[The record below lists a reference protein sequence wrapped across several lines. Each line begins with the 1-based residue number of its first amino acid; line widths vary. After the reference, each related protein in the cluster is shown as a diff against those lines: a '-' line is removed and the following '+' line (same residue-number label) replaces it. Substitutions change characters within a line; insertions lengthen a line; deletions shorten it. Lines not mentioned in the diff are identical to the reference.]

1 MGKVSTKPQVGQDG
15 QETGNLLLEITYGG
29 TESPFGGIDSSA
41 SPSYIDPRCAVVMD
55 HLFIV
60 DNKLCAVS
68 WQPLATPTLWSGV
81 SGVKLIKFG
90 TFYNSINGQ
99 LNYALGYKSATYLD
113 TAVVYT
119 FYMTSWNP
127 QNIAQFWND
136 TIAVSFG
143 NAITTAM
150 AASITLPLLTGSL
163 GNSIAGVGAA
173 VNITALGVGAS
184 LTTAGTAITGGSGY
198 IAGERILVTQG
209 AAVPA
214 VAIITSTDLIG
225 AITGATI
232 DASFAGSGFSIGAG
246 AVSYPSGNTIGLAFD
261 SLPGAPGIS
270 LSGGSDVPTT
280 IALVVAAI
288 NADGAINPYVVAAP
302 SADGLSLVLTAVTPG
317 VIGNTI
323 TVRDASAA
331 LVSGLPYGFYF
342 PVQTAQHFTGGL
354 DAEPAQVSLTIE
366 NVTCTAVAGTVYFS
380 NFGPLI
386 LKYSGPGLFQIS
398 SMYNGMQVLRKYGGS
413 LIGLGAIPQL
423 GVVEKDT
430 DMIFAWSAALN
441 LDEWS
446 PLDSSGNVT
455 GAGFAQLG
463 DIEDYLSGLIV
474 TNNTAYILRA
484 KGLSYA
490 TAQSSGTNPFTF
502 AHVALGHEGEGAQ
515 AANLICQYDQQGAF
529 VGTSDVFQ
537 IGAQLSS
544 IGMKIKTL
552 LFSQLNNLGTFKNL
566 SATAG
571 VVYIGGDENVI
582 AIFQLGD
589 MFFVFNT
596 ANGTWSTL
604 EITPSYPDGSG
615 HNLVI
620 QTSLLDTFASL
631 NTLSGEDEYDQ
642 SLIVFGAQ
650 YQDDFTS
657 VLQAPVFYQLQELS
671 LADGITEHLNSQVPS
686 IIFPQEE
693 LLFGRDVTIDA
704 LYISLWADVDTD
716 TTLEFDFNGVLYSTF
731 VLTSSQFNTMNGNPI
746 ELKIFPSNLLG
757 GTGVFTSHSPQ
768 LTISIKPK
776 SLAAVPAQVR
786 FAKIQEYGSFD
797 PNQRPV

>member
-1 MGKVSTKPQVGQDG
+1 
-15 QETGNLLLEITYGG
+15 
-29 TESPFGGIDSSA
+29 
-41 SPSYIDPRCAVVMD
+41 
-55 HLFIV
+55 
-60 DNKLCAVS
+60 
-68 WQPLATPTLWSGV
+68 
-81 SGVKLIKFG
+81 
-90 TFYNSINGQ
+90 
-99 LNYALGYKSATYLD
+99 
-113 TAVVYT
+113 
-119 FYMTSWNP
+119 
-127 QNIAQFWND
+127 
-136 TIAVSFG
+136 
-143 NAITTAM
+143 
-150 AASITLPLLTGSL
+150 
-163 GNSIAGVGAA
+163 
-173 VNITALGVGAS
+173 
-184 LTTAGTAITGGSGY
+184 
-198 IAGERILVTQG
+198 
-209 AAVPA
+209 
-214 VAIITSTDLIG
+214 
-225 AITGATI
+225 
-232 DASFAGSGFSIGAG
+232 
-246 AVSYPSGNTIGLAFD
+246 
-261 SLPGAPGIS
+261 
-270 LSGGSDVPTT
+270 
-280 IALVVAAI
+280 
-288 NADGAINPYVVAAP
+288 
-302 SADGLSLVLTAVTPG
+302 
-317 VIGNTI
+317 
-323 TVRDASAA
+323 
-331 LVSGLPYGFYF
+331 
-342 PVQTAQHFTGGL
+342 
-354 DAEPAQVSLTIE
+354 
-366 NVTCTAVAGTVYFS
+366 
-380 NFGPLI
+380 
-386 LKYSGPGLFQIS
+386 
-398 SMYNGMQVLRKYGGS
+398 
-413 LIGLGAIPQL
+413 
-423 GVVEKDT
+423 
-430 DMIFAWSAALN
+430 
-441 LDEWS
+441 
-446 PLDSSGNVT
+446 
-455 GAGFAQLG
+455 
-463 DIEDYLSGLIV
+463 
-474 TNNTAYILRA
+474 
-484 KGLSYA
+484 
-490 TAQSSGTNPFTF
+490 
-502 AHVALGHEGEGAQ
+502 
-515 AANLICQYDQQGAF
+515 
-529 VGTSDVFQ
+529 
-537 IGAQLSS
+537 
-544 IGMKIKTL
+544 MKIKTL

-596 ANGTWSTL
+596 ANCTWSTL